1 MSSLVWKSMTVKVN
15 KTGEALIR
23 VKIRTSLDFK
33 KIFGQGR
40 FEVTVTE
47 GITLR
52 GFLNQLVNEWGD
64 ELASR
69 LFEPDG
75 KTVLPRIMLMVNGQ
89 NINFLNK
96 LDTVLQDADE
106 VLILP
111 PVAGG

>member
-1 MSSLVWKSMTVKVN
+1 MIIKV
-15 KTGEALIR
+15 
-23 VKIRTSLDFK
+23 RTSLDFK

-40 FEVTVTE
+40 FEVHSSN

-52 GFLNQLVNEWGD
+52 NFLDQLVETWGD
-64 ELASR
+64 ELSAR
-69 LFEPDG
+69 LFKPDSG
-75 KTVLPRIMLMVNGQ
+75 DIMPRIMLMVNGQ

-96 LDTVLQDADE
+96 LDTVLKDQDE

>member
-1 MSSLVWKSMTVKVN
+1 MLVKGV
-15 KTGEALIR
+15 EAGDTLICVR
-23 VKIRTSLDFK
+23 IRTSLDFK

-40 FEVTVTE
+40 FEVPTCE

-52 GFLNQLVNEWGD
+52 EFLDQLIQTWG
-64 ELASR
+64 EALASR
-69 LFEPDG
+69 LFQPDG
-75 KTVLPRIMLMVNGQ
+75 RTVLPHIMLMVNGQ

-96 LDTVLQDADE
+96 LDTVLNDDDE

>member
-1 MSSLVWKSMTVKVN
+1 M
-15 KTGEALIR
+15 IR

-40 FEVTVTE
+40 FEVSSPDGVT
-47 GITLR
+47 LKD
-52 GFLNQLVNEWGD
+52 FLDQLIETWGD
-64 ELASR
+64 DLASR

-75 KTVLPRIMLMVNGQ
+75 RNVLPHIMLMVNGQ
-89 NINFLNK
+89 NINFLNR
-96 LDTVLQDADE
+96 LDTVLQDEDE

>member
-1 MSSLVWKSMTVKVN
+1 
-15 KTGEALIR
+15 LIC

-40 FEVTVTE
+40 FEVSSPKGVT
-47 GITLR
+47 LK
-52 GFLNQLVNEWGD
+52 GFLDQLVDTWGD
-64 ELASR
+64 ELASC

-75 KTVLPRIMLMVNGQ
+75 QNILPHIMLMINGQ

-96 LDTVLQDADE
+96 LDTVLQDQDE